1 MLKHF
6 SQMTVNNRGSM
17 VTVTGSDP
25 DNMSNLVRSVAYLN
39 TREFPVPG
47 RRITRLE
54 TRLNCRD
61 GKTIHLESRRVDVD
75 VIPVPEPAIEI
86 SGDSKFSSDAN

>member
-1 MLKHF
+1 
-6 SQMTVNNRGSM
+6 MTI
-17 VTVTGSDP
+17 TGSDP
-25 DNMSNLVRSVAYLN
+25 ESMATLVKGVAYLN

-61 GKTIHLESRRVDVD
+61 GKTIHLESKRVDVD
-75 VIPVPEPAIEI
+75 VIPVPEPTMTI
-86 SGDSKFSSDAN
+86 SGTASKISHAQSHLNSFLGRITLM